1 MARANVF
8 ADLRAKYFEIPRPEE
23 VPPPSSPDEAWAAI
37 MEIAYP
43 QSTLTTVAFSDG
55 TARVLRSTGGGFFAA
70 GVVEPVRP
78 AAESF
83 VREARRAQREF
94 TATTEFPQPD
104 VGDVIF
110 YTRGDVSVV
119 TASATEQQLSS
130 RTHKLSTLY
139 FAGLRILHEF
149 LQLQMASEQ
158 QQNT

>member
-1 MARANVF
+1 MARTNVF

-23 VPPPSSPDEAWAAI
+23 VLLPSSPDEPWAAI

-43 QSTLTTVAFSDG
+43 LSTVTTVAFSDG
-55 TARVLRSTGGGFFAA
+55 TARVLRSNGGGFFAA
-70 GVVEPVRP
+70 GVVEPVRL

-83 VREARRAQREF
+83 VREARRSLREF
-94 TATTEFPQPD
+94 TATTEFRQPD

-110 YTRGDVSVV
+110 YTRSDAGVV
-119 TASATEQQLSS
+119 LASATEQQLSS
-130 RTHKLSTLY
+130 QTHKLSALY

-149 LQLQMASEQ
+149 LQLQKASEQ